1 MTEARRLRI
10 DAVNTGLPGI
20 MWFVILFGALIS
32 LVSTFFFRVVDVKL
46 HGIFVGL
53 LAAFIGL
60 IIMMILSLDRP
71 FRGDLGVSSAP
82 YELVYEQVL
91 KQ

>member
-1 MTEARRLRI
+1 
-10 DAVNTGLPGI
+10 
-20 MWFVILFGALIS
+20 MWFVILFGAVIS
-32 LVSTFFFRVVDVKL
+32 LVSTFFFRVVEVKL
-46 HGIFVGL
+46 HAILVGL

-60 IIMMILSLDRP
+60 VIFMILSLDRP

-82 YELVYEQVL
+82 YQLILDQTM